1 MRVETFY
8 SKPHASWAWVLLN
21 DNDEQVDGGWMA
33 TEELA
38 KMRGAEALAAA
49 LAAALAEDA

>member
-49 LAAALAEDA
+49 LAEDA